1 MFKDPFVISS
11 IILALSFFFVLVC
24 NQRLKS
30 KWIKIVFLI
39 LSICY
44 LTLILVFD
52 TNFVYDLLRSLIT
65 YFWYPNYLI
74 FVTIIILSIIILLIT
89 LFNKK
94 IKLKYRLSNYFIFS
108 LLFAL
113 YIIYQR
119 QGIDTSLYN
128 ELYSN
133 PSLVLLRI
141 GTIAFLVWFI
151 LTLIF
156 KIGDKHEK

>member
-1 MFKDPFVISS
+1 MFKDPFTISS
-11 IILALSFFFVLVC
+11 IILALGFFFILIY

-30 KWIKIVFLI
+30 KWIKIIFLM

-44 LTLILVFD
+44 LTLILIFD
-52 TNFVYDLLRSLIT
+52 KNFVYDLLRSLIT

-74 FVTIIILSIIILLIT
+74 FVTITILSIIILIIT

-94 IKLKYRLSNYFIFS
+94 MKLKYKLSNYSIFS

-133 PSLVLLRI
+133 TSLVLLRI
-141 GTIAFLVWFI
+141 GTISFAVWFI
-151 LTLIF
+151 LILIF

>member
-1 MFKDPFVISS
+1 MFKDPFTISS

-30 KWIKIVFLI
+30 KWIKIIFLM

-94 IKLKYRLSNYFIFS
+94 MKLKYRLSNYFIFS

-133 PSLVLLRI
+133 TSLVLLRI
-141 GTIAFLVWFI
+141 GTIAFAVWFI

>member
-1 MFKDPFVISS
+1 MFKDPFVTSS
-11 IILALSFFFVLVC
+11 IILALCFFFVLVC

-65 YFWYPNYLI
+65 YVWYPNYLI

-94 IKLKYRLSNYFIFS
+94 MKLKYRLSNYFIFS

-133 PSLVLLRI
+133 TSLILLRI
-141 GTIAFLVWFI
+141 GTISFAVWFI
-151 LTLIF
+151 LTLLF

>member
-1 MFKDPFVISS
+1 MFKDIVVIIS
-11 IILALSFFFVLVC
+11 IILAISFMIILLY
-24 NQRLKS
+24 NS
-30 KWIKIVFLI
+30 KLNNKLIKIVFIVLTISFMISILI
-39 LSICY
+39 LDSDY
-44 LTLILVFD
+44 
-52 TNFVYDLLRSLIT
+52 VYDLLRSLIT

-74 FVTIIILSIIILLIT
+74 FVTIIILSVVILLIT

-94 IKLKYRLSNYFIFS
+94 MKLKYKLSNYFIFS

>member
-1 MFKDPFVISS
+1 M
-11 IILALSFFFVLVC
+11 
-24 NQRLKS
+24 
-30 KWIKIVFLI
+30 
-39 LSICY
+39 
-44 LTLILVFD
+44 
-52 TNFVYDLLRSLIT
+52 
-65 YFWYPNYLI
+65 
-74 FVTIIILSIIILLIT
+74 
-89 LFNKK
+89 
-94 IKLKYRLSNYFIFS
+94 KLKYRLSNYFIFS

-133 PSLVLLRI
+133 TSLVLMRI
-141 GTIAFLVWFI
+141 GTIAFSAWFI